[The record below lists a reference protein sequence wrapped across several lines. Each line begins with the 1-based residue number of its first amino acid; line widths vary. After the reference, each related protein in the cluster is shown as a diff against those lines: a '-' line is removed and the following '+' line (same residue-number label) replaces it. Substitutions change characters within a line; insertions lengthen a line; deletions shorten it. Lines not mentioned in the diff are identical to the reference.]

1 MMSLYVSSHY
11 KNSPNDLQ
19 LMSDAPAHHLFVLL
33 GPVSST
39 NTMPDILAVIQVCLE
54 GSISRESVLKAL
66 ARGERA
72 SGDLIPWCI
81 SQQYQNQEFA
91 SLNGARIVRIATN
104 PEVARFGYGS
114 RAIELL
120 AAYYEGKI
128 TNLSEGAAAAA
139 AASASA
145 SSKAKSTKAAKASG
159 SRKGTVR
166 MDADG
171 EGADGEGEG
180 SDADADEGEEGE
192 GEEIDTSNLLSE
204 VLAPRKSLPPLLTS
218 LQDRAPEPLHY
229 LGVSYGLTQE
239 LFNFW
244 SKAKFTPLYLRL
256 TPNELTGE
264 HTCIMIRNL
273 HESENSALETLSHTH
288 WLEAFHT
295 DFLSRFQHLLSFNFA
310 KFSASLALSLLVDP
324 SNSVLENGGGDA
336 KAAAAGG
343 ASTSSK
349 AASPAET
356 RRPPMSTSNCR
367 RRRRKMA
374 TRLVQHMKK
383 RRMTAP

>member
-1 MMSLYVSSHY
+1 
-11 KNSPNDLQ
+11 
-19 LMSDAPAHHLFVLL
+19 
-33 GPVSST
+33 
-39 NTMPDILAVIQVCLE
+39 
-54 GSISRESVLKAL
+54 
-66 ARGERA
+66 
-72 SGDLIPWCI
+72 
-81 SQQYQNQEFA
+81 
-91 SLNGARIVRIATN
+91 
-104 PEVARFGYGS
+104 
-114 RAIELL
+114 
-120 AAYYEGKI
+120 
-128 TNLSEGAAAAA
+128 
-139 AASASA
+139 
-145 SSKAKSTKAAKASG
+145 
-159 SRKGTVR
+159 

-171 EGADGEGEG
+171 EGADGEDEGEG
-180 SDADADEGEEGE
+180 SDGEGGEEGE

-244 SKAKFTPLYLRL
+244 SKARFTPLYLRL

-264 HTCIMIRNL
+264 HTCIMLRNL

-336 KAAAAGG
+336 KSAPTAAASSSAN
-343 ASTSSK
+343 SSSK
-349 AASPAET
+349 AIYPTDA
-356 RRPPMSTSNCR
+356 RRLSMPNSN
-367 RRRRKMA
+367 
-374 TRLVQHMKK
+374 
-383 RRMTAP
+383 